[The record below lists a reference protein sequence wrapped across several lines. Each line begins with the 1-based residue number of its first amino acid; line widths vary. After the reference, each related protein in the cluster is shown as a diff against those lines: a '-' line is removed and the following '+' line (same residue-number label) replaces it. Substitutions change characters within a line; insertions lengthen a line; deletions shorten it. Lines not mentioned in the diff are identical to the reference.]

1 MVLISKLKSIV
12 QYGTP
17 NKLFFLNHGNIVWEL
32 EPEPKQEKKVEPDP
46 KWNNIGSA
54 DVSSPLNSYRDWIIN
69 NSVSVPV

>member
-1 MVLISKLKSIV
+1 MVLLSKLKSIV

-46 KWNNIGSA
+46 K
-54 DVSSPLNSYRDWIIN
+54 
-69 NSVSVPV
+69 